1 MGLLADIRKIEAMFI
16 SIHPPREGWDVTS
29 PGGGTLAYAFQS
41 THPVRGG
48 TRRYGRM
55 EKIVRISIHPPREGW
70 DLLDLVEDRR
80 SLCISIHP
88 PREGWDSSSSVSS
101 VHGPRFQSTHPVRG
115 GTNLASAEAA
125 SSEISIHPPRE
136 GWDSQVEKGLAC
148 LTDFNPP
155 TP

>member
-1 MGLLADIRKIEAMFI
+1 M
-16 SIHPPREGWDVTS
+16 
-29 PGGGTLAYAFQS
+29 
-41 THPVRGG
+41 RGG
-48 TRRYGRM
+48 TICGIA
-55 EKIVRISIHPPREGW
+55 ESKPSIISIHPPREGW
-70 DLLDLVEDRR
+70 DLCRYFTKYLLQ
-80 SLCISIHP
+80 ISIHP
-88 PREGWDSSSSVSS
+88 PREGWDTPDEFSRFISMV
-101 VHGPRFQSTHPVRG
+101 VFQSTHPVRG